1 MLNSLK
7 TSRFKV
13 ARQAC
18 NMSIKDGVKK
28 RFFNRV
34 IEVSTSCT
42 VRIAF
47 EDIRLFKTAEF

>member
-1 MLNSLK
+1 
-7 TSRFKV
+7 
-13 ARQAC
+13 
-18 NMSIKDGVKK
+18 MSIKDGVKK

-47 EDIRLFKTAEF
+47 EDIRLFKTAEFWGPLKRRNRQRFV

>member
-1 MLNSLK
+1 
-7 TSRFKV
+7 
-13 ARQAC
+13 
-18 NMSIKDGVKK
+18 MSIKDGVKK

-42 VRIAF
+42 VRKAF